1 MKFIIILIIM
11 KITLNQFLKQKQKLI
26 NKFKLNTKQL
36 LKNKNK
42 SKKKMNKLNKLKAFS
57 QPSAFELINFASIYI
72 YIYMSTVI
80 KAKLIQ
86 KIRYINLYLEKHRK
100 ENSKRSKN

>member
-1 MKFIIILIIM
+1 M

-42 SKKKMNKLNKLKAFS
+42 SKKKE
-57 QPSAFELINFASIYI
+57 QIE
-72 YIYMSTVI
+72 
-80 KAKLIQ
+80 
-86 KIRYINLYLEKHRK
+86 
-100 ENSKRSKN
+100 